1 MSSKQD
7 SQFKRWIEIFVVTL
21 RLGLTS
27 FGGPIAHLGYFHEEY
42 VQKRKWL
49 DEKSYLDLVALSQ
62 FLPGP
67 ASSQTGIGI
76 GVMRGGVVG
85 GIVAFLGFS
94 LPSVIALMAFASL
107 LTTFGIE
114 DSVAIRGLQ
123 IVAVAVVAKA
133 VLGMAEKSTPTLMT
147 KLIALF
153 GLLITLLWQ
162 TAYAQIIVILLAG
175 LIGFI
180 IFKES
185 DQQTHLS
192 TSEFPISYR
201 VGYICLTL
209 FFSLLIILPIIS
221 SMVNLPW
228 LTLFDSFYRSGS
240 LVYGGGHVVL
250 PLLEQEIVTA
260 GWMTQQEFLTG
271 FGATQAVPGPMFTFS
286 AYIGTIINGW
296 LIGFLS
302 FLAIFLPAILLII
315 GVLPFWESL
324 RNKPQIKSALI
335 GVNASVVGILISA
348 LYSPIWTNAV
358 QTTTDFALVAILF
371 SMLSFLKLPSWSVVI
386 AGIVGG
392 LILF

>member
-1 MSSKQD
+1 MSGKQD
-7 SQFKRWIEIFVVTL
+7 NQFKRWIEIFVVTL

-42 VQKRKWL
+42 VQRRKWL

-76 GVMRGGVVG
+76 GVMRGGVIG

-94 LPSVIALMAFASL
+94 LPSAIALITFATL
-107 LTTFGIE
+107 LTTFGVE
-114 DSVAIRGLQ
+114 DSAAIRGLQ
-123 IVAVAVVAKA
+123 VVAVAVVAKA
-133 VLGMAEKSTPTLMT
+133 VLGMAEKSTPTLRT

-162 TAYAQIIVILLAG
+162 TPYAQIVVILLAG
-175 LIGFI
+175 LVGFI
-180 IFKES
+180 LFKETN
-185 DQQTHLS
+185 QQTDLS
-192 TSEFPISYR
+192 TSEFPISHR

-209 FFSLLIILPIIS
+209 FFSLLILLPILS
-221 SMVNLPW
+221 SMIDLPW

-240 LVYGGGHVVL
+240 LVFGGGHVVL

-271 FGATQAVPGPMFTFS
+271 FGATQAVPGPLFTFV

-296 LIGFLS
+296 LSGFLS

-324 RNKPQIKSALI
+324 RNKPQIKGALI

-371 SMLSFLKLPSWSVVI
+371 SMLAFLKLPSWSVVI
-386 AGIVGG
+386 AGIIGG